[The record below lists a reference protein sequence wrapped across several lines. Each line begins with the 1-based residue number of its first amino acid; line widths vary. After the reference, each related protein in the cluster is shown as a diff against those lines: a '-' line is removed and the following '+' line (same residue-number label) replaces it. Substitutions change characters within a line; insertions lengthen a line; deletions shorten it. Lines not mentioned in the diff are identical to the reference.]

1 MESEMSEEE
10 IEFLSYDDA
19 KKIIGNIIEEE
30 HLHEANRRI
39 LTAYDLKGKEICW
52 FDAEDVIA
60 ELGTRTGKKLT
71 DEAIEAEKLAAV
83 EYVMHRIPIWV
94 RDM

>member
-1 MESEMSEEE
+1 VELKMSEEV
-10 IEFLSYDDA
+10 EFISYEEA
-19 KKIIGNIIEEE
+19 KQIIGNIIEEE